1 MNLKHASFFTMLI
14 LGLFLM
20 SCEEDNDL
28 TPDPDKKQGL
38 FELEITDAP
47 VDDPAVKS
55 VFVTISDVQ
64 IDDQSLPDF
73 SPVTLDLLTLQNG
86 TTSVLES
93 DSFNVGTYNEIALI
107 LDTSECYIED
117 FDGNRHDL
125 DAEWDKLE
133 VDHEFSVMED
143 SAVRLVVDFDLRKT
157 IRRDLNDTVDRY
169 NFVPAPD
176 LINGLR
182 IVNKAEAGQLVGQ
195 LTDVTGESDMIVAF
209 VYEKGDFEATA
220 ETEVEDESELR
231 FPNAVASAM
240 VQSDGTYNFPFLENG
255 EYELHFASYDE
266 NPVTNQAEF
275 NGVLEVESSML
286 DEVLNIN
293 IEPSATVELDLS
305 VTGLLPI

>member
-20 SCEEDNDL
+20 SCEEDDDL
-28 TPDPDKKQGL
+28 TPDPEEKQGM

-86 TTSVLES
+86 TTSVLS
-93 DSFNVGTYNEIALI
+93 ADSINVGTYNEIALI
-107 LDTSECYIED
+107 LDTSECYVED
-117 FDGNRHDL
+117 IDGNRHDL
-125 DAEWDKLE
+125 SAELEKLE
-133 VDHEFSVMED
+133 VGHEFSVMED

-157 IRRDLNDTVDRY
+157 IRRDLNDTIDRY
-169 NFVPAPD
+169 DFVAAASMV
-176 LINGLR
+176 NGLR
-182 IVNKAEAGQLVGQ
+182 IVNKAETGQLVGQ
-195 LTDVTGESDMIVAF
+195 CTDMTGEADMIVAY
-209 VYEKGDFEATA
+209 VYEKGEFDASM
-220 ETEVEDESELR
+220 ETELDGDSEIR

-266 NPVTNQAEF
+266 NTVTNQAEF
-275 NGVLEVESSML
+275 NGVLEVESGIL
-286 DEVLNIN
+286 DQVLNIT
-293 IEPSATVELDLS
+293 IESSATVELDLS